1 MESFNFCKNRI
12 VKMGLLMGLLLIGSI
27 IALGDTMFSFHNLF
41 SDHMVLQRD
50 KEIAVF
56 GFSSASAEV
65 TVTFLSKKVVT
76 KADEN
81 GRWVAYLPK
90 QSAGG
95 PYILEAASEGII
107 LTVNDVYIGE
117 VWLAGGQSNMEV
129 KLNEGRNAEYEE
141 KNADYPLIRMFKVE
155 RAPSDTLAEN
165 VKGQWD
171 ICTPESMKRNSA
183 VPYMFAR
190 ELYKYLNV
198 PIGVVNNSVGGTCAE
213 YWVPYDYLA
222 GNPMTQPILD
232 RWEKKEN
239 KSDLFWRP
247 GGLYN
252 GMVAPLA
259 PFTFKGIIWWQGGY
273 NAEKC
278 EQFGLL
284 SELVILGW
292 RKLFG
297 DIPFIYAGQ
306 PALDIRPQPNPAKY
320 DELRDAQLKVFKKMR
335 KDKVGMAVTFDLS
348 DPHDI
353 HNPNTQAT
361 ANRMGII
368 AKNITYGASDKVYYG
383 PTYNSFKVKGNKIIV
398 SFDDVGSGLFLRK
411 VGATQGYEVAGDDQ
425 AFHEAYAKIEGKN
438 VVVWSDMVEKP
449 VAARYAFAD
458 NPVASLYNLE
468 GFAASPFR
476 TDNWKLK
483 TDGLY

>member
-1 MESFNFCKNRI
+1 MVSFNRNKI
-12 VKMGLLMGLLLIGSI
+12 VRMGLLMSFMLVSSV
-27 IALGDTMFSFHNLF
+27 IALGDTMFSFHSLF

-56 GFSSASAEV
+56 GFSNIDAEV
-65 TVTFLSKKVVT
+65 TVTLLNKKTIT

-81 GRWVAYLPK
+81 GRWIAYLPK

-95 PYILEAASEGII
+95 PYMLEAFCEGVK

-129 KLNEGRNAEYEE
+129 KLNEGRNADYEE

-155 RAPSDTLAEN
+155 RAPTDEPAEN

-171 ICTPESMKRNSA
+171 VCTPESIKRNSA

-190 ELYKYLNV
+190 ELYRYLNI
-198 PIGVVNNSVGGTCAE
+198 PIGIVNSSIGATCAE
-213 YWVPYDYLA
+213 YWVPYESLA
-222 GNPMTQPILD
+222 DNPMTQPILD
-232 RWEKKEN
+232 RWEKKED

-252 GMVAPLA
+252 GMVLPLS
-259 PFTFKGIIWWQGGY
+259 PFTFKGIIWWQGGF

-278 EQFGLL
+278 EQFGLI
-284 SELVILGW
+284 SELVILEW

-297 DIPFIYAGQ
+297 DLPFIYAGQ
-306 PALDIRPQPNPAKY
+306 PALDIKPQPNPAKY
-320 DELRDAQLKVFKKMR
+320 DELRDAQLKLFKKMR

-348 DPHDI
+348 HPNDI
-353 HNPNTQAT
+353 HNPNAQAT

-368 AKNITYGASDKVYYG
+368 AKNIAYGASDKVYYG
-383 PTYNSFKVKGNKIIV
+383 PTYESFKIGENKIIV

-411 VGATQGYEVAGDDQ
+411 VGATQGYEIAGEDQ
-425 AFHEAYAKIEGKN
+425 VFHEAYAEIEGETLVIWSDKIE
-438 VVVWSDMVEKP
+438 KP
-449 VAARYAFAD
+449 MAARYAFAD